1 MLRVLLD
8 TCTFLWLISDDPK
21 LSDKARSLFESPEN
35 EVFLSSVSFWE
46 INVKYQI
53 GKLPLPESP
62 RHYIPKQRKNHGI
75 ETLSLSETDISHL
88 QTLPSVHKD
97 PFDRMLVCQAI
108 EGNMSILTPDPIIQD
123 YPVKTEW

>member
-1 MLRVLLD
+1 MRVLLD

-21 LSDKARSLFESPEN
+21 LSDKARSLFENPEN

-62 RHYIPKQRKNHGI
+62 KTYIPKQRGI
-75 ETLSLSETDISHL
+75 TASRVYRLARLI
-88 QTLPSVHKD
+88 
-97 PFDRMLVCQAI
+97 LVI
-108 EGNMSILTPDPIIQD
+108 
-123 YPVKTEW
+123 Y

>member
-1 MLRVLLD
+1 MRLLLD
-8 TCTFLWLISDDPK
+8 TCTFLWVISDDPK
-21 LSDKARSLFESPEN
+21 LSGRARNLFENEEN

-46 INVKYQI
+46 INVKYQL

-62 RHYIPKQRKNHGI
+62 KRYIPMQRSNHGI
-75 ETLSLSETDISHL
+75 ETLPLGEAAISHL
-88 QTLPSVHKD
+88 LTLPSIHKD

-108 EGNMSILTPDPIIQD
+108 EGNMSLLTSDPLIQD

>member
-1 MLRVLLD
+1 MRVLLD
-8 TCTFLWLISDDPK
+8 TCTFLWLISDDLK
-21 LSDKARSLFESPEN
+21 LSDKARSLFENPEN

-62 RHYIPKQRKNHGI
+62 KTYIPKQRKNHSI
-75 ETLSLSETDISHL
+75 DSLSLNEADICHL
-88 QTLPSVHKD
+88 LALPKVHKD

-108 EGNMSILTPDPIIQD
+108 EGNMVILTPDPLIQD